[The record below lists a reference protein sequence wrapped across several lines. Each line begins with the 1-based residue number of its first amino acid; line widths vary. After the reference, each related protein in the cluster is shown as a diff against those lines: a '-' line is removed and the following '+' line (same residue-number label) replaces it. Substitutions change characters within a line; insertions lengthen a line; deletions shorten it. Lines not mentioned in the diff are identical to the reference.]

1 MKKAE
6 AQQAVIK
13 YWMEKTDEALRS
25 ARAEQH
31 AGRLVFAINRA
42 YYACFYA
49 ASAVLLR
56 EGEKFSK
63 HTGVRAAVHRS
74 LVKTGKIDTSLG
86 RFYDLVF
93 QSRQRGDYQEL
104 VEFSSEEAEELISQA
119 EGFVEKMR
127 GLLKSIQH
135 KP

>member
-6 AQQAVIK
+6 TQQEVIK
-13 YWMEKTDEALRS
+13 YWMEKANEALQS
-25 ARAEQH
+25 ARSEQH

-42 YYACFYA
+42 YYGCFYS

-56 EGEKFSK
+56 EGKKFSK
-63 HTGVRAAVHRS
+63 HTGVRAAIHRY
-74 LVKTGKIDTSLG
+74 LVKTEKIDASWG

-104 VEFSSEEAEELISQA
+104 VEFSFEEAEELIAQA
-119 EGFVEKMR
+119 EGFVDLMT
-127 GLLKSIQH
+127 LCNFLTV
-135 KP
+135 

>member
-1 MKKAE
+1 MKKEE
-6 AQQAVIK
+6 ARTEVIR
-13 YWMEKTDEALRS
+13 YWMEKAHEALQS
-25 ARAEQH
+25 ACAEQL

-42 YYACFYA
+42 YYGCFYS

-74 LVKTGKIDTSLG
+74 LVKAGKVDASWG
-86 RFYDLVF
+86 RFYDLIF
-93 QSRQRGDYQEL
+93 KSRQRGDYQEL

-119 EGFVEKMR
+119 EGFVDVMKK
-127 GLLKSIQH
+127 LLKSLA
-135 KP
+135 

>member
-6 AQQAVIK
+6 AQQ
-13 YWMEKTDEALRS
+13 YWMEKADEALQS
-25 ARAEQH
+25 ARSEQH
-31 AGRLVFAINRA
+31 AGRLVFAINQA

-56 EGEKFSK
+56 QGEKFSK
-63 HTGVRAAVHRS
+63 HSGVRAAVHRS
-74 LVKTGKIDTSLG
+74 LLRTGKIDPSWG

-104 VEFSSEEAEELISQA
+104 VEFSFEEAEELIAQA
-119 EGFVEKMR
+119 EGFVDLMR
-127 GLLKSIQH
+127 KLLKTLV
-135 KP
+135 

>member
-1 MKKAE
+1 MKEEKARQE
-6 AQQAVIK
+6 VIK
-13 YWMEKTDEALRS
+13 YWMEKALESLQS
-25 ARAEQH
+25 ALSEQL

-42 YYACFYA
+42 YYGCFYS
-49 ASAVLLR
+49 ASAVLLG

-74 LVKTGKIDTSLG
+74 LVKTGKVDASWG

-93 QSRQRGDYQEL
+93 KSRQRGDYQEL

-119 EGFVEKMR
+119 EEFVDEMR
-127 GLLKSIQH
+127 RLLKSLT
-135 KP
+135 